1 MLYRQRPQGL
11 RLGIDLEAE
20 ALMSN
25 SGGNAYWIACR
36 RAEEASSEEIAKDW
50 SGVANAIRGAN
61 RENITPPEDEDRP
74 SLRPDRARPPSTAF
88 RIARAMKVARCGV
101 RFW

>member
-1 MLYRQRPQGL
+1 MLYRQRPEGL

-50 SGVANAIRGAN
+50 SGVANV
-61 RENITPPEDEDRP
+61 
-74 SLRPDRARPPSTAF
+74 
-88 RIARAMKVARCGV
+88 IARKAGKRPRSFLAAL
-101 RFW
+101 FH